1 MLKVWLGCSGI
12 MYGSFMAILN
22 IVTDTDS
29 RFTSI
34 FWQELQKCC
43 GMQGHKSTSFHP
55 QSDGQTERMN
65 RVLEDMLRHYVSPLQ
80 DDWDDHLAT
89 AEFAINNSYQE
100 SVKNTPFR
108 LNNGRDPRTPLSW
121 GLKVPLK
128 FPLWT
133 T

>member
-65 RVLEDMLRHYVSPLQ
+65 RVLEDRLRHYVSPLQ
-80 DDWDDHLAT
+80 DDHLAT